1 MSPIK
6 DSAKPS
12 WSAPLSLDS
21 RPICAASRHVMSPR
35 HTIPYGDMVA
45 VLCFDTMSLN
55 YRSPY
60 ASLLNF
66 NWNRQG
72 VLMIR
77 PHLSALLAVISILC
91 LLNSIHSLAKD
102 QAGLFAPILITTAPF
117 ATLHFAFGDI
127 FFKSLCKLAGK
138 GLHIH

>member
-1 MSPIK
+1 
-6 DSAKPS
+6 
-12 WSAPLSLDS
+12 
-21 RPICAASRHVMSPR
+21 
-35 HTIPYGDMVA
+35 
-45 VLCFDTMSLN
+45 
-55 YRSPY
+55 
-60 ASLLNF
+60 
-66 NWNRQG
+66 
-72 VLMIR
+72 MIG

-102 QAGLFAPILITTAPF
+102 QAGLFAPILIITAPF